1 MARRSDLAGL
11 FFVLTSIRM
20 NARRARQTRQWI
32 FSHVCR
38 CRASQTSM
46 RMCQSVLGNPNCKEA
61 RATGE
66 SSLFIVIIF
75 VWTRIDGYTRQQ
87 EQTDDIARD
96 KASNAK
102 THEIDGDTAPPNA
115 AGSSTQG
122 MGVRT
127 LHRL

>member
-1 MARRSDLAGL
+1 MARRSDLADL
-11 FFVLTSIRM
+11 LFVLTSIRM
-20 NARRARQTRQWI
+20 NTRRARQTRQWI

-38 CRASQTSM
+38 CRASQTST

-66 SSLFIVIIF
+66 SSLFIVTIF

-96 KASNAK
+96 KGK
-102 THEIDGDTAPPNA
+102 
-115 AGSSTQG
+115 
-122 MGVRT
+122 
-127 LHRL
+127 LC

>member
-66 SSLFIVIIF
+66 SSLFIVTIF
-75 VWTRIDGYTRQQ
+75 VWTRIDGYRRQQ

-96 KASNAK
+96 KGK
-102 THEIDGDTAPPNA
+102 
-115 AGSSTQG
+115 QC
-122 MGVRT
+122 
-127 LHRL
+127 